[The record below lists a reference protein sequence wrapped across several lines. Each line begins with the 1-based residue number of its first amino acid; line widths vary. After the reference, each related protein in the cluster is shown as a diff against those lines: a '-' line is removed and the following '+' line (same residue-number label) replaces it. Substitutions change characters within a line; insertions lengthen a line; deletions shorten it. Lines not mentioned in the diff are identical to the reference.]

1 MNRVVVPFRSTSR
14 SLALLRSTESLELDP
29 GLLQIVVDDNGVV
42 HTRGLRV
49 SNLVLGLLQTGQNRL
64 LAVRSTTTQPLLQ
77 NLDRRRLQEQE
88 ASVEIGLLDLLDALE
103 ITKSQQHTHPIPSHS
118 TIPPYTKTLQHHLK
132 LTSIS
137 ISKIQVLPLSLTSLT
152 ACTLVP

>member
-64 LAVRSTTTQPLLQ
+64 LAVRRTTAQTLLQ
-77 NLDRRRLQEQE
+77 DLDRRRLQEEE
-88 ASVEIGLLDLLDALE
+88 ASVEVGLLHLLNALE
-103 ITKSQQHTHPIPSHS
+103 IKQVSDCDLLCPTKRSPSIPPPEKTIHIKHIPNSPPSQYPKYKSSPSPSH
-118 TIPPYTKTLQHHLK
+118 P
-132 LTSIS
+132 
-137 ISKIQVLPLSLTSLT
+137 
-152 ACTLVP
+152 